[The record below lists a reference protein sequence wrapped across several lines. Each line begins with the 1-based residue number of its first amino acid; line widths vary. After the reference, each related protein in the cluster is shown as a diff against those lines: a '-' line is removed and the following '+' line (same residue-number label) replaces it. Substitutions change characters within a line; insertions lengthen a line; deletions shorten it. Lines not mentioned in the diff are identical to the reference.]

1 MDRKGQKRASQHLLV
16 LKNRHA
22 KFISEY
28 VKRKFPGIYT
38 EADSYYNHLNTANPN
53 KRDLTKTHQF
63 LVDTTSYTDHNH
75 YYRRKKTKTVTQE
88 HTTTTTATT
97 ITTINDSMV
106 LRVPM
111 LTQNEVQVTK
121 DTTKT
126 SRTSSLMPN
135 KTSEG
140 TKTSQTS
147 SLMPD
152 KTSEGSLLMPNDVY
166 EELIGALR
174 ADPDLQRI
182 LDDFTTPDDVPDD
195 VPDLSMDSMDTELEK
210 IFNQTDQTPL
220 ERELSGF
227 NP

>member
-1 MDRKGQKRASQHLLV
+1 MDRKAQKRASQHSLV

-28 VKRKFPGIYT
+28 VKRKFPDIYT
-38 EADSYYNHLNTANPN
+38 EADSYYNQLDTANPN

-75 YYRRKKTKTVTQE
+75 YYRREKTKTVRQE
-88 HTTTTTATT
+88 HSTTTTTT

-111 LTQNEVQVTK
+111 LTQNEVQATK
-121 DTTKT
+121 DT
-126 SRTSSLMPN
+126 
-135 KTSEG
+135 

-152 KTSEGSLLMPNDVY
+152 KTSEGSLLIPNDVY

-182 LDDFTTPDDVPDD
+182 LDDFTIPDD
-195 VPDLSMDSMDTELEK
+195 VPDLCTDTMDTELEK
-210 IFNQTDQTPL
+210 IFNEMDPTPL